1 MTQDLSPLWISL
13 KTAILALFIIFFCGI
28 AAAYWMLGY
37 QGRWKSLIEGI
48 FVAPLILP
56 PTVVGFI
63 LLLLFGRNG
72 LFGQLLQAFNLRVVF
87 TWYAAVITSTVVA
100 FPLMYKTTLGAFEQ
114 VDPNLLQVAR
124 TLGASERKIFWQ
136 VLLPLSFPGVLAG
149 LTLAFARALGEFGAT
164 LMLAGNIPGQTQ
176 TIPMAIFFAVEAG
189 AMNEAW
195 LWVVIIMLIS
205 LSGIIAVNLWQ
216 QQRQKQLGRQSTGG
230 NEPSETEED
239 PLAPWEG
246 RDFAVLT
253 PTQLPEAEAGLLV
266 DIERYLP
273 GFSLSTTFSS
283 QNQPL
288 GLLGASGS
296 GKSMILR
303 SIAGVET
310 PSKGR
315 IVLNGRVLFDAERGI
330 NLPSR
335 QRRIGY
341 VVQNYAL
348 FPHLTVAENIAF
360 GLSRKLNPQVIR
372 QRIAAQLEL
381 VQLPGMESRYPHQL
395 SGGQQQRV
403 AIARALASRPEAL
416 LLDEPFSALDTHL
429 RAQLERQMVKT
440 LSNYEGVT
448 IFVTHNMDEAYRIC
462 NNLVV
467 VEKGRTIAFGS
478 KINIFENPHSIG
490 LARITGCKNFSRAQA
505 LGPHAIAASDWGIT
519 LHTLEAFGNTL
530 AYTGIRAHQIR
541 FTDEPSG
548 VNTFASWLAHTLE
561 GPHRVTLYLKLN
573 SPSSGEKD
581 YHLQAELY
589 KEKWLEIKDRPLP
602 WFISLDPLRLLL
614 LER

>member
-1 MTQDLSPLWISL
+1 MPDFSPLWISL
-13 KTAILALFIIFFCGI
+13 KTASLAVVIIFFLGI

-37 QGRWKSLIEGI
+37 RGRWKSIIEGI

-72 LFGQLLQAFNLRVVF
+72 PFGQFFQWLNFRVVF
-87 TWYAAVITSTVVA
+87 TWYAAVITATVVA
-100 FPLMYKTTLGAFEQ
+100 FPLMYRTTLGAFEQ

-124 TLGASERKIFWQ
+124 TLGATERKIFWR

-176 TIPMAIFFAVEAG
+176 TIPMAIFFAVEGG
-189 AMNEAW
+189 AINEAW

-205 LSGIIAVNLWQ
+205 LSGIIAVNFWQ
-216 QQRQKQLGRQSTGG
+216 GQRQKQLGRQGAGTIAPRES
-230 NEPSETEED
+230 ED
-239 PLAPWEG
+239 PIAPWEG
-246 RDFAVLT
+246 RDFAVL
-253 PTQLPEAEAGLLV
+253 PSKLLHGGEMGLLV
-266 DIERYLP
+266 DIERYLS
-273 GFSLSTTFSS
+273 GFSLDVAFTS

-315 IVLNGRVLFDAERGI
+315 IVLNGRVLFDSEKGI
-330 NLPSR
+330 NIPSR
-335 QRRIGY
+335 ERRIGF

-360 GLSRKLNPQVIR
+360 GLSRKTDPKVVR
-372 QRIAAQLEL
+372 QRVAAQLEL
-381 VQLPGMESRYPHQL
+381 VQLPGMEDRYPHQL

-403 AIARALASRPEAL
+403 AIARALAGRPEAL

-429 RAQLERQMVKT
+429 RGQLERQLVKT
-440 LSNYEGVT
+440 LGNYDGVT

-462 NNLVV
+462 DNLIVM
-467 VEKGRTIAFGS
+467 EKGQAIAHGS
-478 KINIFENPHSIG
+478 KFQIFERPDSVG
-490 LARITGCKNFSRAQA
+490 LAKITGCKNFSRV
-505 LGPHAIAASDWGIT
+505 GAIGDRSFEAIDWGVR
-519 LHTLEAFGNTL
+519 LETVEELPAHF
-530 AYTGIRAHQIR
+530 AYTGIRAHQIS
-541 FTDEPSG
+541 FTDDPTRT
-548 VNTFASWLAHTLE
+548 NTFSCWLANTLAT
-561 GPHRVTLYLKLN
+561 PHRVTLYLKLN
-573 SPSSGEKD
+573 QPSGHEKD
-581 YHLQAELY
+581 FHLQAELY
-589 KEKWLEIKDRPLP
+589 KEKWLEIKDKPFP
-602 WFISLDPLRLLL
+602 WLVTLAPLRLLL
-614 LER
+614 LK